1 MFVLLVLGL
10 LYSYVKNTC
19 RDPEKEWKWSL
30 KDVLLQPQIIAA
42 GFLIGVFH
50 WSNYWDFIIYFVV
63 IAGFSLYGA
72 LYRYHARA
80 KETIGTV
87 LLQAAEVFAIG
98 TIVALP
104 FTMKFETMVSGCRHC
119 QAPFDAVSAGDSLGP
134 SDGARCSVYRSR
146 SASMAEKLSSSGH
159 GAAGTDCTCRWK
171 DAGRG
176 GRAGRCP

>member
-1 MFVLLVLGL
+1 M
-10 LYSYVKNTC
+10 KNTC

-50 WSNYWDFIIYFVV
+50 WSNYWDFVIYFVV

-87 LLQAAEVFAIG
+87 LLQAAEAFCNWND
-98 TIVALP
+98 
-104 FTMKFETMVSGCRHC
+104 CR
-119 QAPFDAVSAGDSLGP
+119 P
-134 SDGARCSVYRSR
+134 SVYN
-146 SASMAEKLSSSGH
+146 EV
-159 GAAGTDCTCRWK
+159 
-171 DAGRG
+171 
-176 GRAGRCP
+176 

>member
-1 MFVLLVLGL
+1 MFRPAGAGPFIF
-10 LYSYVKNTC
+10 YVKNTC

-63 IAGFSLYGA
+63 IAGFALYGA

-98 TIVALP
+98 ID
-104 FTMKFETMVSGCRHC
+104 CR
-119 QAPFDAVSAGDSLGP
+119 P
-134 SDGARCSVYRSR
+134 SVYN
-146 SASMAEKLSSSGH
+146 EV
-159 GAAGTDCTCRWK
+159 
-171 DAGRG
+171 
-176 GRAGRCP
+176 